1 MLLSKP
7 ADELTGEVI
16 NSFEHKARRW
26 GQDFIDVYH
35 TKHVT
40 PYIHALMNHIG
51 QFMRT
56 HGSIL
61 PFTQQGLEK
70 LNDITTKNFFRSSCL
85 RVEAL
90 KQLIEKQNRIE
101 HLNDTGKKRAKL
113 FEVTCLN
120 CVEHGHNRL
129 TCANPCQHCGEPYCT
144 HLIMAADGQKHPVCQ
159 QEN

>member
-1 MLLSKP
+1 MEITYR
-7 ADELTGEVI
+7 AGEVEAV
-16 NSFEHKARRW
+16 S
-26 GQDFIDVYH
+26 

-40 PYIHALMNHIG
+40 PYIHALMNHVG

-101 HLNDTGKKRAKL
+101 HFNDTGKKRATCKVVQSHVFKL
-113 FEVTCLN
+113 CGTWTQSTYVREPFSALWRAVLYSPYYGSRRSEAPSVSTR
-120 CVEHGHNRL
+120 EL
-129 TCANPCQHCGEPYCT
+129 TVYSAH
-144 HLIMAADGQKHPVCQ
+144 
-159 QEN
+159 